1 LRFLTAGESHGRAL
15 AVVIE
20 GFPALVAIGKE
31 EIDREL
37 SRRQQGYGRG
47 GRMKIEKD
55 RVEII
60 SGLRHGKTLGS
71 PIAFLI
77 PNRDWQNWAVV
88 MDPFLPGE
96 DTEVELRTCAHEAE
110 QHLPK
115 VPWAHEEEQRLRR
128 VPAEVTAP
136 RPGHADLAGGL
147 KYGFTDLRNVLE
159 RASARE
165 TAARVGAGAFA
176 RILLAQ
182 FGVVIGSHVL
192 RIGTVS
198 SGEDHNRALD
208 EKEQEE
214 VEKSPVRCLDPRA
227 AAAMTDLID
236 KAREEGESLGGIF
249 LVYAKGLPPG
259 LGSHVHWD
267 RRLDGRLAQA
277 VMSIPGVKGVD
288 FGLGFATASL
298 AGSKVH
304 DPIAYQAG
312 RGFYRPTN
320 NAGGLE
326 GGISN
331 GEPLLIRAAMK
342 PIPTLYQGLP
352 SVDLKTREPV
362 RAAVERSDLTAV
374 PAAGVVAEAMVAWV
388 LAEAFLEKFSGD
400 SLPEIK
406 KAWAAYLEE
415 IPWQPQKG

>member
-1 LRFLTAGESHGRAL
+1 MRFLTAGESHGRAL

-20 GFPALVAIGKE
+20 GFPALVPVGKE

-60 SGLRHGKTLGS
+60 SGLRHGKTMGS

-77 PNRDWQNWAVV
+77 PNRDWQNWAAV

-96 DTEVELRTCAHEAE
+96 ETRVEL
-110 QHLPK
+110 K
-115 VPWAHEEEQRLRR
+115 EEERLGRIR
-128 VPAEVTAP
+128 AEVTAP
-136 RPGHADLAGGL
+136 GPGQAELAGAL

-182 FGVVIGSHVL
+182 FGVVIGSHL
-192 RIGTVS
+192 LQIGAAA
-198 SGEDHNRALD
+198 SGENQIRALS
-208 EKEQEE
+208 EEEQEK
-214 VEKSPVRCLDPRA
+214 VEESPVRCLDPQA
-227 AAAMTDLID
+227 AAAMMEEID
-236 KAREEGESLGGIF
+236 KARAEGESLGGIF

-277 VMSIPGVKGVD
+277 VMSIPGVKGVE
-288 FGLGFATASL
+288 FGLGFAAAAL
-298 AGSKVH
+298 PGSKVH
-304 DPIAYQAG
+304 DPIAYEAG
-312 RGFYRPTN
+312 RGLYRPVN
-320 NAGGLE
+320 NAGGIE
-326 GGISN
+326 GGMSN
-331 GEPLLIRAAMK
+331 GEPLLIRAVMK

-352 SVDLKTREPV
+352 SVDLKTWEPV

-374 PAAGVVAEAMVAWV
+374 PAAAVVAEAMVAWV
-388 LAEAFLEKFSGD
+388 LAEAFLEKFGGD
-400 SLPEIK
+400 SLPEMK
-406 KAWAAYLEE
+406 RAWAAYLEE
-415 IPWQPQKG
+415 IPWQPPKS

>member
-1 LRFLTAGESHGRAL
+1 MRFLTAGESHGRAL

-20 GFPALVAIGKE
+20 GFPALVPVGKE

-60 SGLRHGKTLGS
+60 SGLRHGKTMGS

-77 PNRDWQNWAVV
+77 PNRDWQNWAAV

-96 DTEVELRTCAHEAE
+96 ETRVEL
-110 QHLPK
+110 K
-115 VPWAHEEEQRLRR
+115 EEERLGRIR
-128 VPAEVTAP
+128 AEVTAP
-136 RPGHADLAGGL
+136 RPGHADLAGAL

-182 FGVVIGSHVL
+182 FGVVIGSHL
-192 RIGTVS
+192 LQIGAAA
-198 SGEDHNRALD
+198 SGENQIRALS
-208 EKEQEE
+208 EEEQEK
-214 VEKSPVRCLDPRA
+214 VEESPVRCLDPQA
-227 AAAMTDLID
+227 AAAMMEEID
-236 KAREEGESLGGIF
+236 KARAEGESLGGIF

-277 VMSIPGVKGVD
+277 VMSIPGVKGVE
-288 FGLGFATASL
+288 FGLGFAAAAL
-298 AGSKVH
+298 PGSKVH
-304 DPIAYQAG
+304 DPIAYEAG
-312 RGFYRPTN
+312 RGLYRPVN
-320 NAGGLE
+320 NAGGIE
-326 GGISN
+326 GGMSN
-331 GEPLLIRAAMK
+331 GEPLLIRAVMK

-352 SVDLKTREPV
+352 SVDLKTWEPV

-374 PAAGVVAEAMVAWV
+374 PAAAVVAEAMVAWV
-388 LAEAFLEKFSGD
+388 LAEAFLEKFGGD
-400 SLPEIK
+400 SLPEMK
-406 KAWAAYLEE
+406 RAWAAYLEE
-415 IPWQPQKG
+415 IPWQPPKS